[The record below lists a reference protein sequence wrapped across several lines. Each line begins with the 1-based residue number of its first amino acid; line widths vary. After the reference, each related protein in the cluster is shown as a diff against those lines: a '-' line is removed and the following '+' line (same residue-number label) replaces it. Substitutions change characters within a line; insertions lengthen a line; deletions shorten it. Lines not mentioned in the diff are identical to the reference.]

1 MQERHDAIAENGTC
15 DDRSARFLAQSS
27 LSSSLKVEAHFGPV
41 KWLRAFAC
49 GALAVLRRHERRQF
63 RRGFGDP
70 GAWCAVRVGRRG
82 RATAFAA
89 LCRAISAARRAS
101 AAQDTHETLALRAT
115 RRSGSIGF
123 DRIRSNSKGS
133 PRDRA
138 GDRAGATA
146 PGRPSPRSIS
156 SRRRTILEP
165 PAERRWSR
173 RARRCLRATAPT
185 RGERSENPLSGRGML
200 RTVEPMFLP
209 GLPFQLVMSRPSA
222 GAPAAAGSG

>member
-1 MQERHDAIAENGTC
+1 MRGMVLQQHASSARGVPDAGERTPCIESSRGYMQERHDAIAENGTC

-70 GAWCAVRVGRRG
+70 GARCTVRVGRRG

-89 LCRAISAARRAS
+89 ERAAPRAKAS
-101 AAQDTHETLALRAT
+101 AVQDTHETLALRAT

-123 DRIRSNSKGS
+123 DRIRLNSK
-133 PRDRA
+133 RA
-138 GDRAGATA
+138 HAIV
-146 PGRPSPRSIS
+146 GRPRRGRGRCLP
-156 SRRRTILEP
+156 RRR
-165 PAERRWSR
+165 
-173 RARRCLRATAPT
+173 
-185 RGERSENPLSGRGML
+185 
-200 RTVEPMFLP
+200 
-209 GLPFQLVMSRPSA
+209 
-222 GAPAAAGSG
+222 